1 MARQQ
6 SSAAATLFAERADLI
21 KVPDRMPAFVL
32 PTGTTT
38 AISSRDFSCMAM
50 ATGLFVAQSDSG
62 ALR

>member
-6 SSAAATLFAERADLI
+6 SSAAATLFVERADLI
-21 KVPDRMPAFVL
+21 KVGDRMPAFVL

-50 ATGLFVAQSDSG
+50 ATGLFVARSDSG

>member
-6 SSAAATLFAERADLI
+6 SSAAATLFVERADLV
-21 KVPDRMPAFVL
+21 KVDDWTAAFVP

-50 ATGLFVAQSDSG
+50 ATGLFVARSDSG